1 MTNDK
6 NEMDFSGHLKH
17 LEDAQDVQ
25 LPVDDKT
32 LTDSELEQAGLVKTS
47 AFVRTKKSKNA
58 LRVQKHK
65 DKKAQEGVKQLNI
78 EVPEQYRDALK
89 SIAKQLKDNGTVEQ
103 DQIALLPTTKSGD
116 KKKAQQEAR
125 TDDKP
130 RLSDECVTIGNK
142 CAEIVAKGGLKAWIL
157 KKIV

>member
-6 NEMDFSGHLKH
+6 NKIDFSGHLTH
-17 LEDAQDVQ
+17 LEDAQDIP
-25 LPVDDKT
+25 LPVDEKT
-32 LTDSELEQAGLVKTS
+32 LTDSELEQAGLIKTS

-65 DKKAQEGVKQLNI
+65 DKKSQKGIKQLNI

-103 DQIALLPTTKSGD
+103 DKIALLPTAKSGD
-116 KKKAQQEAR
+116 KKNAQQEAR

-130 RLSDECVTIGNK
+130 PLADECVKIGQR
-142 CAEIVAKGGLKAWIL
+142 CAEIVSQGGFKAWIL